1 MPGWGP
7 TTVAAGGDRP
17 CPYAR
22 YAPRPLAACGSVSS
36 LPVLTRSP
44 DQSSTLGTRVRGLAA
59 GAPAE
64 AIVLAA
70 AVPPL
75 FLHAT
80 YQPHVSIGFDS
91 TTVDITLA
99 DLAVAAVL
107 AAAGVRARREG
118 WGPLGSARWLLAAAA
133 ALTVVALLALAT
145 PSLRG
150 EDYDLAPHAVSA
162 LKFAWYALL
171 LPATLLLVRSAAD
184 ARPLFRATVAWSAAA
199 TGWGLLQFL
208 GLVAEFEGKR
218 PGQREPS
225 FVGIH
230 DFAAL
235 SGAALL
241 LGLAGVALASDRP
254 LGGRRWP
261 WIAVA
266 AGGLGVVLS
275 GAMTAV
281 AGAWLAVA
289 AVLLLTRPGV
299 RRAVVVLAVALAV
312 TAGTA
317 TMRADAIE
325 RFAEFV
331 GIRDRVEDTGVQ
343 SYAHRTL
350 LAYIGTRI
358 WLDHPIAGIGWQAS
372 NEPWASAPYLDDA
385 RRRFPDEPAEAF
397 PSPQHRWGVQ
407 TLYVQV
413 LADLGLI
420 GFAALA
426 AVFVT
431 ALVAAVRGARGSPV
445 PLVGLAWMLLAA
457 GVWAGIGLVPGL
469 PLTALTWIALGLA
482 ATRG

>member
-1 MPGWGP
+1 
-7 TTVAAGGDRP
+7 
-17 CPYAR
+17 
-22 YAPRPLAACGSVSS
+22 
-36 LPVLTRSP
+36 LTA
-44 DQSSTLGTRVRGLAA
+44 QTITRVRGLAA

-64 AIVLAA
+64 ALVLAA

-80 YQPHVSIGFDS
+80 YQPHVSIDLAS
-91 TTVDITLA
+91 TSVDVTLA
-99 DLAVAAVL
+99 DAAVAAVL
-107 AAAGVRARREG
+107 AAAIVRARRDG
-118 WGPLGSARWLLAAAA
+118 WAPLQSARVLLAAAG
-133 ALTVVALLALAT
+133 ALTVIALLALAT
-145 PSLRG
+145 PSLLD
-150 EDYDLAPHAVSA
+150 EDYGLAPHLVSA

-171 LPATLLLVRSAAD
+171 LPATLLLVRGAAD
-184 ARPLFRATVAWSAAA
+184 ATPLVRATVVWSGAA
-199 TGWGLLQFL
+199 TAWGLLQFL
-208 GLVAEFEGKR
+208 GVVAEFEGKR

-235 SGAALL
+235 SAAALV
-241 LGLAGVALASDRP
+241 LGVVGVALADGRP
-254 LGGRRWP
+254 LGGRRW
-261 WIAVA
+261 AVGALA

-281 AGAWLAVA
+281 AGLWLSVA
-289 AVLLLTRPGV
+289 AVVLITRPGA
-299 RRAVVVLAVALAV
+299 RRTLGVVAIALVV

-317 TMRADAIE
+317 TMRAEAIE

-350 LAYIGTRI
+350 LAYIGFRI
-358 WLDHPIAGIGWQAS
+358 WLGQPVTGVGWQAS

-397 PSPQHRWGVQ
+397 PSTERRWGVQ

-413 LADLGLI
+413 LADLGLV

-426 AVFVT
+426 TLFGAAV
-431 ALVAAVRGARGSPV
+431 VAGVRGARRSPV
-445 PLVGLAWMLLAA
+445 PLVGLAWLLAAA
-457 GVWAGIGLVPGL
+457 GVWAGIGIVPGL
-469 PLTALTWIALGLA
+469 PLTALTWLALGLA
-482 ATRG
+482 GTRA